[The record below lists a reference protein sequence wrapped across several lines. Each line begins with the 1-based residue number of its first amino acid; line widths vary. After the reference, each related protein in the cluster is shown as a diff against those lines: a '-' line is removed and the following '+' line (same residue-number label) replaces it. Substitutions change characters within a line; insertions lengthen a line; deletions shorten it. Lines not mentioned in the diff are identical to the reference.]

1 MKKIIRLT
9 ESDLTRI
16 VRRVIMEQEGDNEIS
31 QALDNL
37 NNQLKSMMKNVLG
50 KYPQLER
57 RGIGAEAF
65 LDQWINEAKS
75 MKLKQG
81 GEKGELIAKDLINL
95 LTVQKTAGYQY
106 NKIKKIDDVFYR
118 LSNGLNEN
126 YNERNKA
133 SIIKLIDGL
142 TQELKSAMML
152 K

>member
-1 MKKIIRLT
+1 MKRIIRLT

-16 VRRVIMEQEGDNEIS
+16 VRRVINEQAGDNEIS

-75 MKLKQG
+75 MKLKPD
-81 GEKGELIAKDLINL
+81 GEKGELIAKDIINL

-106 NKIKKIDDVFYR
+106 NKIKRIDDVFYS
-118 LSNGLNEN
+118 LSKGLNEN
-126 YNERNKA
+126 YKERNKT